1 MMEGTYYK
9 EWSAVLDREMEF
21 KVYGHGGVPVLALPA
36 RGGRFYD
43 WENNGMPD
51 AAARLLH
58 EGKIQLFC
66 ADSIDGESLLAGN
79 ESPRRRA
86 EMQEKYFVY
95 LTSELAARIAELNAP
110 ESKEKPL
117 IWCVGVDTGA
127 YQAVQCRLR
136 RPRTFAGAM
145 GLSGLY
151 DMGRFLGG
159 AEDDLV
165 LRSSPLAALRK
176 NGICDRN
183 VLSKAEENSLLLCVG
198 QGGYEGDALA
208 DFAGPLGHPSEFVK
222 MPVEELRKRRYLF
235 VAGGVGTAPVYPQVK
250 WLREH
255 GVKADVIIGAK
266 TRDMLIYTDA
276 MRAVAENLHIATDDG
291 SEGFKGLVTALIG
304 ELIEKEGRHYDECVA
319 IGPMIMMKFVAL
331 TTKKY
336 ALKTTVS
343 LNALMVDGTGM
354 CGACRVTVG
363 GRTRFTCVDGPE
375 FDAHEVDF
383 DEAMRRQGM
392 YRTQEQRA
400 AAIEAEREAG
410 HVCKIGLDK

>member
-151 DMGRFLGG
+151 DMGRFLGSAG
-159 AEDDLV
+159 RCPRRHPGSGRHPERSRLPLPPRSLGRRCLPRLV
-165 LRSSPLAALRK
+165 L
-176 NGICDRN
+176 
-183 VLSKAEENSLLLCVG
+183 VG
-198 QGGYEGDALA
+198 QGVRDVCRASVRL
-208 DFAGPLGHPSEFVK
+208 S
-222 MPVEELRKRRYLF
+222 
-235 VAGGVGTAPVYPQVK
+235 VG
-250 WLREH
+250 RMR
-255 GVKADVIIGAK
+255 DV
-266 TRDMLIYTDA
+266 
-276 MRAVAENLHIATDDG
+276 
-291 SEGFKGLVTALIG
+291 
-304 ELIEKEGRHYDECVA
+304 
-319 IGPMIMMKFVAL
+319 
-331 TTKKY
+331 
-336 ALKTTVS
+336 
-343 LNALMVDGTGM
+343 
-354 CGACRVTVG
+354 
-363 GRTRFTCVDGPE
+363 
-375 FDAHEVDF
+375 
-383 DEAMRRQGM
+383 
-392 YRTQEQRA
+392 
-400 AAIEAEREAG
+400 
-410 HVCKIGLDK
+410 